1 MPSGI
6 EIDLIQI
13 GVTAVAGMFGAGV
26 GIGMFRGSVDQLKKD
41 VQWMKDRQVRLRGED
56 GGGKPMYIM
65 REDCLQERQECSAI
79 VNGRLGMV
87 CNDLSAHGSS
97 IRSLENFARWWM
109 QEKGLG
115 IDEINRILGTK

>member
-13 GVTAVAGMFGAGV
+13 GVTAVAGFFGAGV
-26 GIGMFRGSVDQLKKD
+26 GIGMFRGTVDQLKKD
-41 VQWMKDRQVRLRGED
+41 VEWMKGRQARLRGESN
-56 GGGKPMYIM
+56 GGKPLYIM

-97 IRSLENFARWWM
+97 IKSLENFARWWM
-109 QEKGLG
+109 QKEGLR
-115 IDEINRILGTK
+115 IEEINQILGTK